1 MLTFLSDAKKN
12 KVAMSCGSYSVGRP
26 TPLNNALSARG
37 TAGGKSLKYHQE
49 VILPTCLSLTK
60 SIAAL
65 AREVSLGMSGSL

>member
-1 MLTFLSDAKKN
+1 M
-12 KVAMSCGSYSVGRP
+12 
-26 TPLNNALSARG
+26 G